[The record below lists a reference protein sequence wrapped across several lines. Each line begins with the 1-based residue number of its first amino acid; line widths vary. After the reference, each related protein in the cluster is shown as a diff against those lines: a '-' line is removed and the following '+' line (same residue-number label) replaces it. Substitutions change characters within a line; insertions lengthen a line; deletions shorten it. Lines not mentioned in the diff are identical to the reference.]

1 MVDQNR
7 IPLLE
12 KFLQQAGGRDVKRL
26 QKLVK
31 RAGLD
36 KSGRTLSA
44 DRQELRQ
51 FHSFWEVV
59 VEALKRFPDTA
70 LRLIEKE
77 PIDELLWRASLFNF
91 LVDKR
96 TPLLSLSELQDV
108 THSFVEYLE
117 VNRVSLVRNGY
128 PENYF
133 PDSLWLN
140 RNLSF
145 LYYQK
150 LPQSGGTRLLNE
162 REISLH
168 LLSPNDFVRL
178 VLPKKDVV
186 EREDLGVTAKKA
198 AIEVLK
204 EAGLAGQFSEEEITQ
219 LRNCREDLLEMKIAV
234 LNTVERALERHDPD
248 NLVLNCLD
256 SIEERLDGDDVAFLL
271 RLDKSYHNTDQINVR
286 LMTRTNW
293 ERIATSITPRPGGLT
308 DLLFAIGHY
317 AKELRIG
324 TFAKTW
330 ETLGYRYNPVNRIHY
345 LDFVASSS
353 PALVLR
359 EQIDKALNLYDRL
372 AGEEEEFWKDYTRE
386 INDFLKTKSGER
398 RLGRIVF
405 RTKGESSQFKPKS
418 EKRTTARFPRLK
430 DLAWE
435 EVNIAFISDEA
446 LKVKA
451 RDQLKEFKFDQIGF
465 EDKRSGKPKRLWLFL
480 QAFAAKGG
488 ELSWQDVG
496 SSGMNPNQ
504 VQSNVKR
511 LRKILCNFMGIED
524 DPFQPYRKVK
534 AYQTKFTITAD
545 ARALLDSDDDA
556 SESGLQ
562 AAYES
567 DIKRRR

>member
-36 KSGRTLSA
+36 ESGRTLSA
-44 DRQELRQ
+44 DRQELRR

-59 VEALKRFPDTA
+59 VEALRRFPDTA

-108 THSFVEYLE
+108 THSFVKYLE

-198 AIEVLK
+198 AIEMLK
-204 EAGLAGQFSEEEITQ
+204 EAGLVGQFSEEEITQ

-286 LMTRTNW
+286 RMTRRNW
-293 ERIATSITPRPGGLT
+293 ERSATSITPRPGGLT

-330 ETLGYRYNPVNRIHY
+330 GTLGYRYNPVNRIHY

-353 PALVLR
+353 TTLVR
-359 EQIDKALNLYDRL
+359 RDQIDKALNLYDRL

-405 RTKGESSQFKPKS
+405 RTKELGRKSQDLQLDLDRFKSPEQLKRLVS
-418 EKRTTARFPRLK
+418 KLGVDCDEPAAEKKKKP
-430 DLAWE
+430 
-435 EVNIAFISDEA
+435 IPEA
-446 LKVKA
+446 VSYRRALVKA
-451 RDQLKEFKFDQIGF
+451 FYSSNPNTKGKNLDELTCEHLDRVGVPGLHKWKTEFKIETWAEGYKHSKIK
-465 EDKRSGKPKRLWLFL
+465 KRIQKMFSGDRG
-480 QAFAAKGG
+480 KG
-488 ELSWQDVG
+488 
-496 SSGMNPNQ
+496 
-504 VQSNVKR
+504 
-511 LRKILCNFMGIED
+511 
-524 DPFQPYRKVK
+524 
-534 AYQTKFTITAD
+534 
-545 ARALLDSDDDA
+545 
-556 SESGLQ
+556 
-562 AAYES
+562 
-567 DIKRRR
+567 